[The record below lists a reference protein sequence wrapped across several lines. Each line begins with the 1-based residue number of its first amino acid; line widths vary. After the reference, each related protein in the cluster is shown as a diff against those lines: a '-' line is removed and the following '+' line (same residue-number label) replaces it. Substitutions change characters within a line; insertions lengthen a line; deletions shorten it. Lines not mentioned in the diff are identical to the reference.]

1 MRKQLSDQDLD
12 ALVTRSLARLPYQAP
27 TGGFAGRVM
36 DRVQLPPARALVA
49 FRRAK
54 SWALQPRRA
63 AALAGSYA
71 VLAVLTLGVVVP
83 WVLANAAGIRFALDW
98 TAGRVITVGRDIA
111 MSAASWTVSTGI
123 ADMVRSIPL
132 SGASMWAVIALI
144 AAAYAGAAFGLHVLL
159 RAPRGDKNEPV
170 NSAA

>member
-27 TGGFAGRVM
+27 SRAFANRVM
-36 DRVQLPPARALVA
+36 DRVQLPPARALVM
-49 FRRAK
+49 FRRAR

-83 WVLANAAGIRFALDW
+83 WVLANAAGIRFVMDW
-98 TAGRVITVGRDIA
+98 TTGRVMTFGRELG
-111 MSAASWTVSTGI
+111 MSIASWTVSTGI

-132 SGASMWAVIALI
+132 SGAAMWAVIALV
-144 AAAYAGAAFGLHVLL
+144 AVAYAGCAFGLHVLL
-159 RAPRGDKNEPV
+159 RAPRGKNEPV
-170 NSAA
+170 NHAA